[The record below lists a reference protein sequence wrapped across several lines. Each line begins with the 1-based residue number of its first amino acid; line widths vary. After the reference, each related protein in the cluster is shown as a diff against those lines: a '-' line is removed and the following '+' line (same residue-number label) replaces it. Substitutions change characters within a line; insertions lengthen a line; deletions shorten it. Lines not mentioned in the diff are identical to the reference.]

1 MLIGKPEGKPKYN
14 CPFCDG
20 CAPFLE
26 PSDLYTFED
35 LFTWHQVIFT
45 LSTPSH
51 LCNILQSYVDAGCP
65 SKRQKDFQNF
75 VNSPLVTGPRDS
87 FVLDKLNIPGLHI
100 ILGTESNIFFIFY
113 TCFDTGV
120 VDKLISSFEENVFEK
135 DGLEWMNEYLKQV
148 G

>member
-100 ILGTESNIFFIFY
+100 ILGTESNIFFIYFILA
-113 TCFDTGV
+113 
-120 VDKLISSFEENVFEK
+120 LIQELLINLSP
-135 DGLEWMNEYLKQV
+135 LLRRMCLKRMDWS